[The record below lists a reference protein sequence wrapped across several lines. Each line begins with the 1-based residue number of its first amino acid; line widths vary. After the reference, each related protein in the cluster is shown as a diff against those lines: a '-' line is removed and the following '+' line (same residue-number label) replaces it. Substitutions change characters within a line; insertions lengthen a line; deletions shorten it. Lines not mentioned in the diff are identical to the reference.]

1 MGWRGSKVSQICAP
15 GKDRQQVADKA
26 KALPRPSVRFSA
38 GPAGGEGLQP
48 APPTTFP
55 CRSGSCS
62 GSRQDFCPPG
72 LLPVRVRLLGVGHGV
87 LGHLRPQMLR
97 CQHLWGYKVPLPR
110 RPGDTLQRP
119 EAWPSWECRLQ

>member
-26 KALPRPSVRFSA
+26 KALPRPSAISPVFRGA
-38 GPAGGEGLQP
+38 CWGGGAATGPSHHLPVQVWKLLWL
-48 APPTTFP
+48 
-55 CRSGSCS
+55 
-62 GSRQDFCPPG
+62 PPG
-72 LLPVRVRLLGVGHGV
+72 LLPVGVRLLGVGHGV